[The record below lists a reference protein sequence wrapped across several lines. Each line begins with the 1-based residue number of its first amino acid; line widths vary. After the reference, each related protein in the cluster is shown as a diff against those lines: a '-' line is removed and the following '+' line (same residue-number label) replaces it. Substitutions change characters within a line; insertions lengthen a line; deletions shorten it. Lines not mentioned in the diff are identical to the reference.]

1 MSDTYGLTFYAPLG
15 KWDRDSQSWK
25 TSEATSL
32 WALTLSSLTLPSWG
46 GLHGGELY
54 ELPTPALHIS
64 GRDYSSLPTPRAT
77 DGTKGGPNQRGS
89 SGDQMLP
96 SAVMGFLPTPTA
108 SDTNGAGAHG
118 DGGADLRTTVAMLPT
133 PMANDFKDRGKS
145 AAWEGRDLVSVSKA
159 LLPTPTSQAAKHG
172 ELSPIERDG
181 NRPQDNGN
189 LWVVMPRLAE
199 EALLPT
205 PAVNDM
211 GDGKTLEWWDDWA
224 PRQMS
229 SDGRPAPHGKSLAI
243 EAMRMLPTP
252 RTTDGTDAPANL
264 TPSVQAIL
272 DGSSGR
278 TARLSEMAMDW
289 NGESTAPPSTDGKPS
304 SDDQHLGQLSLDAP
318 GIPA

>member
-1 MSDTYGLTFYAPLG
+1 MTDTSGPTFYAPLG
-15 KWDRDSQSWK
+15 KWDRDSQSWR

-32 WALTLSSLTLPSWG
+32 WALTLSSLTLPTWG
-46 GLHGGELY
+46 GLHGGELF
-54 ELPTPALHIS
+54 EHPTPELAIS
-64 GRDYSSLPTPRAT
+64 VLDSSSLPTPRAT

-108 SDTNGAGAHG
+108 SDTNGAGPHG

-133 PMANDFKDRGKS
+133 PN
-145 AAWEGRDLVSVSKA
+145 AADGNGGGRLNSPGHQRTLPGTVRE

-172 ELSPIERDG
+172 ELSPVERDG

-189 LWVVMPRLAE
+189 LWVVMPRLAD

-211 GDGKTLEWWDDWA
+211 GEGKTLEWWDDWA
-224 PRQMS
+224 PRQKS
-229 SDGRPAPHGKSLAI
+229 SDGRPAPHGRSLAI
-243 EAMRMLPTP
+243 EDMRMLPTP
-252 RTTDGTDAPANL
+252 NAADGKRNNPTHQRGEGNPTLLGAAMTLGATTALQSPDGNT
-264 TPSVQAIL
+264 
-272 DGSSGR
+272 SSG
-278 TARLSEMAMDW
+278 D
-289 NGESTAPPSTDGKPS
+289 PHP
-304 SDDQHLGQLSLDAP
+304 HQLSLDVQ